1 MQGEITG
8 HHWAALLELL
18 PIYRAITIVQLGDGE
33 TTSWFDVWNGQD
45 TLADRFPALISH
57 CTKTELTLC
66 ELKRDGLGSTLVQ
79 RLSSEALAELTE
91 VDDILA
97 AWLPTDQ
104 PDKRLSPFADDD
116 GKLHTSQ
123 LYKMLQS
130 AQCAADPVAAFVW
143 RNRAPPRVQFFAWL
157 LVRERI
163 QSRENLKRRKVL
175 EDAACEICASADE
188 TAAHIMFE
196 CEFAKSFWAA
206 LHIDL
211 PSLMTTAKLSELV
224 PPQHIPAGHFD
235 SFLLLCCWQL
245 WKRRNNAVFRQQL
258 DPLGAVMRAA
268 RDDARSWGS
277 RLPQKDL
284 HIGLSWCSVI
294 ESAM

>member
-1 MQGEITG
+1 
-8 HHWAALLELL
+8 
-18 PIYRAITIVQLGDGE
+18 
-33 TTSWFDVWNGQD
+33 
-45 TLADRFPALISH
+45 
-57 CTKTELTLC
+57 
-66 ELKRDGLGSTLVQ
+66 
-79 RLSSEALAELTE
+79 
-91 VDDILA
+91 
-97 AWLPTDQ
+97 
-104 PDKRLSPFADDD
+104 
-116 GKLHTSQ
+116 
-123 LYKMLQS
+123 
-130 AQCAADPVAAFVW
+130 VAAFVW

-211 PSLMTTAKLSELV
+211 PSLITTAKLSELV

-258 DPLGAVMRAA
+258 DPLGAVNAMMHAHGGV
-268 RDDARSWGS
+268 DS
-277 RLPQKDL
+277 RKKTCTLVCPGALSLNPQCKL
-284 HIGLSWCSVI
+284 
-294 ESAM
+294 